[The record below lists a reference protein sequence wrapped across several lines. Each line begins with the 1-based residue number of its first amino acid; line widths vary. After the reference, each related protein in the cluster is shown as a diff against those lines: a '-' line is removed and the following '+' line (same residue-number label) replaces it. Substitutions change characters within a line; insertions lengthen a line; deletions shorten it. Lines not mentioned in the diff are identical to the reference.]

1 MSKSTTLI
9 VATIGLGGLGYFLY
23 KKGLFSNK
31 SATSVVTDAK
41 VAPSPTPIPTIKTP
55 ITCPSG
61 SKLQLVDINCNGAD
75 CEVHCVAI
83 PAPPERKI
91 MPIDPIE
98 NIYPL
103 DPIEIVRDPYPR
115 DPYVGRPYFQ
125 DKVPVNT
132 YENDPFINN
141 YNNGSVNKNLNQLLY
156 L

>member
-9 VATIGLGGLGYFLY
+9 VAAIGLGGLGYFLY

-31 SATSVVTDAK
+31 SATSVVTDTK
-41 VAPSPTPIPTIKTP
+41 VTPNPAPNPTIKNP

-91 MPIDPIE
+91 MPIDPIV
-98 NIYPL
+98 NMYPI
-103 DPIEIVRDPYPR
+103 DPIEVVI
-115 DPYVGRPYFQ
+115 DPYVGKPSLQ
-125 DKVPVNT
+125 NQVPVTT
-132 YENDPFINN
+132 YTNDPFINN
-141 YNNGSVNKNLNQLLY
+141 NNNWSVNKNLNQLLY

>member
-41 VAPSPTPIPTIKTP
+41 VAPSPAPITTIKTP

-61 SKLQLVDINCNGAD
+61 SKLQLVDINCSGAD
-75 CEVHCVAI
+75 CQVHCVAI

-91 MPIDPIE
+91 MPIDPIV
-98 NIYPL
+98 NMYPI
-103 DPIEIVRDPYPR
+103 DPIEVVIDPYIGKPSLQNR
-115 DPYVGRPYFQ
+115 
-125 DKVPVNT
+125 VPVNT
-132 YENDPFINN
+132 YTNDPFINN
-141 YNNGSVNKNLNQLLY
+141 NNNWSVNKNLNQLLY

>member
-1 MSKSTTLI
+1 MGKTTKLI
-9 VATIGLGGLGYFLY
+9 IAAVGLGGLGYFLY

-31 SATSVVTDAK
+31 SATSVVTSAK
-41 VAPSPTPIPTIKTP
+41 VAPSPAPIPTIKTP

-91 MPIDPIE
+91 MPIDPAV
-98 NIYPL
+98 NIYPT
-103 DPIEIVRDPYPR
+103 DPIEVVI
-115 DPYVGRPYFQ
+115 DPYVSRPSFQ
-125 DKVPVNT
+125 NKVPVNT
-132 YENDPFINN
+132 YENEPFINN
-141 YNNGSVNKNLNQLLY
+141 YNYGIVNKNLNQLLY